1 MRSPVAT
8 RRRAPSSRCS
18 ASGVACGPGRSR
30 IGAPSGS
37 CDARTARRAT
47 GSASRA
53 LAAILVEQG
62 RKALEARELEK
73 ATGLAGNASVAD
85 PRGAA
90 PHVLEGDVWLER
102 QELDKALACYRRA
115 RELEPASAE
124 AIHALAECH
133 RRRGGAYFLYKL
145 RYPRPAARDGTE
157 PDPKVVADWE
167 QKHALAVKQALADL
181 EAALRLEPDGDE
193 AESTRQRMEQ
203 VKRLDPDA
211 PRKSREA
218 AIAAYDAGESLRR
231 AGKKADALFAYR
243 EAVAAWSQLLPG
255 WMRIAEMGL
264 DLGRE
269 HEAEVLHALELVR
282 DIDPR
287 GEFVETDLYAGRV
300 WARRAAETG
309 DEAARAHDA
318 GLARGFL
325 ERYVDRAA
333 PRGEGQA
340 ENVALA
346 RRLLAGLPR

>member
-1 MRSPVAT
+1 M
-8 RRRAPSSRCS
+8 
-18 ASGVACGPGRSR
+18 
-30 IGAPSGS
+30 
-37 CDARTARRAT
+37 
-47 GSASRA
+47 
-53 LAAILVEQG
+53 
-62 RKALEARELEK
+62 
-73 ATGLAGNASVAD
+73 
-85 PRGAA
+85 
-90 PHVLEGDVWLER
+90 
-102 QELDKALACYRRA
+102 
-115 RELEPASAE
+115 
-124 AIHALAECH
+124 
-133 RRRGGAYFLYKL
+133 
-145 RYPRPAARDGTE
+145 
-157 PDPKVVADWE
+157 
-167 QKHALAVKQALADL
+167 KQALADL